1 MAVGHSPSGI
11 WWGHGW
17 GQATAGCLA
26 CCGLCMTL
34 ALHATSWEGR
44 RHTLISI
51 QFREGSSIPERCSLS
66 PRFVIAGLYKLHP
79 SSVRNHTWG
88 LQLPQSSSRPCAHH
102 WRSTFLLHPGSPW
115 EFPAACPRSG
125 LKATHFHE
133 ELCTI
138 WGAHSRSP
146 ALSAAACEA
155 PQSCCVGQELEPGE
169 ARRKSVSIR
178 KQWGEAERGSKEH
191 PSSRDAHPALL
202 CSREFHNP
210 FTTLYPESH
219 RGPTSRNCLSA
230 NTRNCSENL
239 HRAPWKETSP
249 ALELCGITLHLEAHA
264 VPAAPTLTL
273 EDTRGLKSTH
283 GRRSRLP
290 TA

>member
-1 MAVGHSPSGI
+1 M
-11 WWGHGW
+11 
-17 GQATAGCLA
+17 
-26 CCGLCMTL
+26 
-34 ALHATSWEGR
+34 
-44 RHTLISI
+44 
-51 QFREGSSIPERCSLS
+51 
-66 PRFVIAGLYKLHP
+66 
-79 SSVRNHTWG
+79 
-88 LQLPQSSSRPCAHH
+88 
-102 WRSTFLLHPGSPW
+102 
-115 EFPAACPRSG
+115 
-125 LKATHFHE
+125 
-133 ELCTI
+133 
-138 WGAHSRSP
+138 
-146 ALSAAACEA
+146 
-155 PQSCCVGQELEPGE
+155 
-169 ARRKSVSIR
+169 SIR

-249 ALELCGITLHLEAHA
+249 ALELCGITLYLEAHA

-273 EDTRGLKSTH
+273 EDTQGLKSTH
-283 GRRSRLP
+283 GRRSCLP